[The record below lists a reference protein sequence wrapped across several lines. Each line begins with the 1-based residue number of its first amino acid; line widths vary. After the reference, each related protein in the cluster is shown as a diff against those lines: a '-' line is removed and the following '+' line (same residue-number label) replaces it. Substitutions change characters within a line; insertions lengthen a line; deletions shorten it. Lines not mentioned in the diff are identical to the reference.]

1 MPEFYREQ
9 VDIREPES
17 DTGERKNFSKA
28 SGGHGQSGYF
38 RKFRAYIICGTYG
51 KNMGNDL

>member
-9 VDIREPES
+9 GDIREPES